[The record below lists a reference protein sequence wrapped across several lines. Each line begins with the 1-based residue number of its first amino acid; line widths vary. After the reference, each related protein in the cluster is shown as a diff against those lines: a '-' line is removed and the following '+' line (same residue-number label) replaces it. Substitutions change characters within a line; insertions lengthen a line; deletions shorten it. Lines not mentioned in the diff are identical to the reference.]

1 MESRNTI
8 VETLSLSRIARNMA
22 HNAAF
27 QDKAVLLFHAYMTLR
42 VLTAPEGADQA
53 FASRFAFALF
63 ATTAIGITLT
73 RGEVLRPGKLR
84 ALVYRVGLFAPVPLS
99 YFSLRTLLP
108 ALKPELLDMQLWSID
123 EAIFG
128 TTPALW
134 LNQFNQPGIIE
145 WFSFFYYSYFYLMVG
160 MLIPALFFDKGRRLR
175 ELMIGGMAV
184 AVIGHVGYTLVPGA
198 GPVSVLQ
205 DIEPIHGGFFWQQVV
220 VTVES
225 AGAQLDIFPSLHTA
239 YPVYFALHAF
249 GWRKTK
255 PFRWLWPIIAFMSL
269 NIMVA
274 TMLLRWHWGIDV
286 MAGLCLALS
295 ARALA
300 VYVSRRE
307 THEAREK
314 ADKQPVWEPLLF
326 S

>member
-8 VETLSLSRIARNMA
+8 VESLSISRIARNVA

-27 QDKAVLLFHAYMTLR
+27 QDKAVLLFHAYMSVR
-42 VLTAPEGADQA
+42 VAFAPESADRDFA
-53 FASRFAFALF
+53 FRFAFALWV
-63 ATTAIGITLT
+63 TSAIGIVLT

-108 ALKPELLDMQLWSID
+108 ALQPELLDLQLWSID
-123 EAIFG
+123 EALFG
-128 TTPALW
+128 ITPSLW

-160 MLIPALFFDKGRRLR
+160 MLIPPLFFDKGARLR

-184 AVIGHVGYTLVPGA
+184 AVVGHIGYTLVPGA
-198 GPVSVLQ
+198 GPVAVLQ
-205 DIEPIHGGFFWQQVV
+205 NIEPIHGGFFWQQVV
-220 VTVES
+220 VTVEN

-239 YPVYFALHAF
+239 YPVFFALHAF
-249 GWRKTK
+249 GWRSTK
-255 PFRWLWPIIAFMSL
+255 PYRWLWPLVAFISA

-286 MAGLCLALS
+286 MAGLCLGIS

-307 THEAREK
+307 TDEVRDES
-314 ADKQPVWEPLLF
+314 DKQPVWEPLLF
-326 S
+326 G

>member
-1 MESRNTI
+1 MESRNTLA
-8 VETLSLSRIARNMA
+8 TNLSASRIARNVV

-27 QDKAVLLFHAYMTLR
+27 QDKAVLAFHAYMSLR
-42 VLTAPEGADQA
+42 VAMAPESADRSFA
-53 FASRFAFALF
+53 FRFAFALF
-63 ATTAIGITLT
+63 AVSTIAIALS

-84 ALVYRVGLFAPVPLS
+84 SLVYRIGIFAPVPLS

-108 ALKPELLDMQLWSID
+108 ALQPELLDLQLWSID

-160 MLIPALFFDKGRRLR
+160 MLIPPLFFDKGRRLR
-175 ELMIGGMAV
+175 ELMVGGMTV
-184 AVIGHVGYTLVPGA
+184 AIIGHIGYTLVPGA

-205 DIEPIHGGFFWQQVV
+205 NIEPIHGGFFWQQVV

-239 YPVYFALHAF
+239 YPAFFALHAF

-255 PFRWLWPIIAFMSL
+255 PHRFLWPVVAFMSL

-286 MAGLCLALS
+286 MAGLCLAFS

-307 THEAREK
+307 TDEEREEQE
-314 ADKQPVWEPLLF
+314 KQPVWEPLLF